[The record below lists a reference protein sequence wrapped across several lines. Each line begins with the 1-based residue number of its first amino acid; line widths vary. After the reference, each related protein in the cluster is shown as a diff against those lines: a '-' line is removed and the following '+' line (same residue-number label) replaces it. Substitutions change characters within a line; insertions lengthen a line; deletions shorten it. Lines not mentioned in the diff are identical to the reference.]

1 MCLAFVFW
9 GDLTRMGF
17 SFWGK
22 KQMRE
27 NTHSP
32 ISCSFPWGCCR
43 QRSSGGWFYNT
54 KQRRCSERE
63 EKSHNDPVKEMGLG
77 LQGLSPKPPSPSG
90 DSKLLWA
97 WSTRS
102 WRTLWAKTLVQN
114 WISTSKAALTHHLT
128 GLLQHSTESNQSS
141 ISYRE
146 NITIEMSVATP
157 SPGRCCWIFS
167 KHCAWSQALH
177 PPHFSNNSI
186 KWGFGDGDNF
196 TALPWNHEKLNHMAP
211 SKRSAFN
218 GIKYPETLLGEIL
231 ILF

>member
-1 MCLAFVFW
+1 MCLTFVFW
-9 GDLTRMGF
+9 GDLTRMGI

-114 WISTSKAALTHHLT
+114 WISTSKAALTISQGYCSIPQNPINPLSVIGKTSPSRCLWPLHHQDDVA
-128 GLLQHSTESNQSS
+128 GFFQS
-141 ISYRE
+141 IVLE
-146 NITIEMSVATP
+146 V
-157 SPGRCCWIFS
+157 
-167 KHCAWSQALH
+167 KHC
-177 PPHFSNNSI
+177 
-186 KWGFGDGDNF
+186 
-196 TALPWNHEKLNHMAP
+196 
-211 SKRSAFN
+211 
-218 GIKYPETLLGEIL
+218 TLLTSL
-231 ILF
+231 TTA